1 MEEIEEVDK
10 KCINDEE
17 LKEIEEMNDI
27 NYKLNFKIKSL
38 DETKLKLYT
47 FQAICYSFYIVK
59 EKDLDINWRK
69 PLI

>member
-1 MEEIEEVDK
+1 MEEIEEIEEIEEVDK

-47 FQAICYSFYIVK
+47 F
-59 EKDLDINWRK
+59 
-69 PLI
+69 